1 MTIRDSKHALQDIC
15 HGGCAS
21 LRLLII
27 GYSPRYIVCAGKRAG
42 YTVYSLDHFGDVDL
56 LRCADRYARFDE
68 ITCNEDLIDY
78 LDRLNWD
85 FDAIIL
91 GTGFECADPEGYH
104 VLNNRAEVMRS
115 ISNKK
120 LFGGM
125 MESFGFPHPKIYDI
139 SDDFECPVMVK
150 PVYGAGG
157 IENRLAYNKDAVE
170 ACGAGMLIQ
179 EYLEGV
185 SASVSVIST
194 HEAAVAVAVNEQLI
208 GTSWLTR
215 DKFAYCGN
223 ITPFLSRY
231 NEEMREIAVRLVLKL
246 ELIGSNGVDFL
257 ITEDGP
263 VVIEVNARFQG
274 TLDTVEYTTGISVF
288 DAHVRAFGGELVNV
302 APPDAAKDRF
312 SGKAILFADVD
323 VTITNTIAEK
333 LAQEWIMDIPQVG
346 WRIPAGDPVT
356 TLFCV
361 GDSRE
366 QVVRELRAAAGRIR
380 ECWQQPSAANRKTV
394 LS

>member
-1 MTIRDSKHALQDIC
+1 
-15 HGGCAS
+15 
-21 LRLLII
+21 LRILII
-27 GYSPRYIVCAGKRAG
+27 GYSTRYIVCAGKRAG
-42 YTVYSLDHFGDVDL
+42 YTVYSLDHFGDADL

-68 ITCNEDLIDY
+68 ITGNEDLLDH

-91 GTGFECADPEGYH
+91 GTGFECADPKGYH
-104 VLNNRAEVMRS
+104 VLNNRAEVMKS

-125 MESFGFPHPKIYDI
+125 MGSLGFPHPKIYDI

-157 IENRLAYNKDAVE
+157 IENRLAHNRAEVG
-170 ACGAGMLIQ
+170 ACGADMLIQ
-179 EYLEGV
+179 EYIEGA

-194 HEAAVAVAVNEQLI
+194 REGAVAVAVNEQLI
-208 GTSWLTR
+208 GTPWLTR
-215 DKFAYCGN
+215 DRFAYCGN
-223 ITPFLSRY
+223 VTPFQSKY

-246 ELIGSNGVDFL
+246 GLIGSNGVDFL

-274 TLDTVEYTTGISVF
+274 TLDTVEYTSGISVF
-288 DAHVRAFGGELVNV
+288 DAHVRAFGGDLVEV
-302 APPDAAKDRF
+302 PPPDATKDRF
-312 SGKAILFADVD
+312 AGKAILFADGG
-323 VTITNTIAEK
+323 VTIDETIAEK
-333 LAQEWIMDIPQVG
+333 LAQERIMDIPQIG
-346 WRIPAGDPVT
+346 GRIPAGDPIT
-356 TLFCV
+356 TVFCE

-366 QVVRELRAAAGRIR
+366 QVVRELRAAAGRIHGYWR
-380 ECWQQPSAANRKTV
+380 KPSAATRKDTRPQNI
-394 LS
+394 

>member
-1 MTIRDSKHALQDIC
+1 MRI
-15 HGGCAS
+15 
-21 LRLLII
+21 LII
-27 GYSPRYIVCAGKRAG
+27 GYSTRYIVCAGKRAG
-42 YTVYSLDHFGDVDL
+42 YTVYSLDHFGDADL
-56 LRCADRYARFDE
+56 LLCADRYARFDE
-68 ITCNEDLIDY
+68 ITGNEDLLDH

-91 GTGFECADPEGYH
+91 GTGFECADPKSYH
-104 VLNNRAEVMRS
+104 VLNNRAGVMRS

-139 SDDFECPVMVK
+139 SDDFEYPVMVK

-157 IENRLAYNKDAVE
+157 IENRLAHNRVEVE
-170 ACGAGMLIQ
+170 ACGADMLIQ
-179 EYLEGV
+179 EYLVGV

-194 HEAAVAVAVNEQLI
+194 RGGAVAVAVNEQLI

-215 DKFAYCGN
+215 DRFAYCGN
-223 ITPFLSRY
+223 ITPFQSKY
-231 NEEMREIAVRLVLKL
+231 NEEMCEIAVQLVRKL
-246 ELIGSNGVDFL
+246 GLIGSNGVDFL

-274 TLDTVEYTTGISVF
+274 TLDTVEHASGISIF
-288 DAHVRAFGGELVNV
+288 DAHVRAFGGELVEV
-302 APPDAAKDRF
+302 PPPDATKDRF
-312 SGKAILFADVD
+312 SGKAILFADVE
-323 VTITNTIAEK
+323 VTINDAIAEK
-333 LAQEWIMDIPQVG
+333 LAQEHVRDIPEIG

-356 TLFCV
+356 TLFYE

-366 QVVRELRAAAGRIR
+366 QVVQELRAAAGRIR
-380 ECWQQPSAANRKTV
+380 GCWRQPSAVTRKDTRPQNI
-394 LS
+394 

>member
-1 MTIRDSKHALQDIC
+1 MS
-15 HGGCAS
+15 S
-21 LRLLII
+21 RLLVI
-27 GYSPRYIVCAGKRAG
+27 GYSTRYIVCAGKRAG

-56 LRCADRYARFDE
+56 LRCADRYARFDV
-68 ITCNEDLIDY
+68 ITCDEDLVGCLEC
-78 LDRLNWD
+78 LDWD
-85 FDAIIL
+85 FDGIIL
-91 GTGFECADPEGYH
+91 GTGFECVDLEGYR
-104 VLNNRAEVMRS
+104 VLNNRAGVMRS

-120 LFGGM
+120 LFGGLM
-125 MESFGFPHPKIYDI
+125 GLFGFPHPKIYGI

-157 IENRLAYNKDAVE
+157 IENRLAHSRDAVV

-185 SASVSVIST
+185 SVSVSVIST
-194 HEAAVAVAVNEQLI
+194 RGAAVAVAVNEQLI

-215 DKFAYCGN
+215 DMFAYCGN
-223 ITPFLSRY
+223 ITPFLSEY

-263 VVIEVNARFQG
+263 VVLEVNARFQG
-274 TLDTVEYTTGISVF
+274 TLDTVECVTGISVF
-288 DAHVRAFGGELVNV
+288 DAHVRAFGGELVKV
-302 APPDAAKDRF
+302 APVCAVNSRF
-312 SGKAILFADVD
+312 SGKAILFADAEVI
-323 VTITNTIAEK
+323 ITSMIAEK
-333 LAQEWIMDIPQVG
+333 LAQERIMDIPQVG

-356 TLFCV
+356 TIFCE
-361 GDSRE
+361 GGSRE

-380 ECWQQPSAANRKTV
+380 GYCR
-394 LS
+394 

>member
-1 MTIRDSKHALQDIC
+1 M
-15 HGGCAS
+15 
-21 LRLLII
+21 
-27 GYSPRYIVCAGKRAG
+27 
-42 YTVYSLDHFGDVDL
+42 YSLDHFGDADL

-68 ITCNEDLIDY
+68 MTCNEDIIGH

-91 GTGFECADPEGYH
+91 GTGFECADLKGYR

-120 LFGGM
+120 LFGVM

-157 IENRLAYNKDAVE
+157 IENRLAYNKEAVE

-194 HEAAVAVAVNEQLI
+194 RGGAVAVAVNEQLI

-223 ITPFLSRY
+223 ITPFLSKH

-288 DAHVRAFGGELVNV
+288 DAHVQAFGGELVKV

-333 LAQEWIMDIPQVG
+333 LAQEWTMDIPQIG
-346 WRIPAGDPVT
+346 WRISAGAPVT
-356 TLFCV
+356 TLFCA

-380 ECWQQPSAANRKTV
+380 ECWRQPSAAARKDGDA
-394 LS
+394 LIGDM